1 MSTRRL
7 ALLGVFALAVP
18 FTLVQPSAQAPK
30 PPAETPQLLL
40 LQFSKVRPG
49 MGPQYIDLQTKEVM
63 PAQKKGGVLGRQ
75 AWSSGISGPVGEF
88 VFISPIQSM
97 AQFDDQSPMVK
108 ALGQEG
114 AAALNA
120 KLAALAEPMGSAI
133 VRTRPDLH
141 YELTP
146 GGPNPPLA
154 VVTIIEIVPGKRM
167 EFEAFLKK
175 DVLPAMQKAKAHSYA
190 VLEVLYGE
198 NTGGYITAIGMDSY
212 ATIGKGHPFQIALG
226 EDGARKLEGR
236 ALGIVSKITRFISR
250 HRPELS
256 WSAQR
261 TS

>member
-1 MSTRRL
+1 MSIRRL
-7 ALLGVFALAVP
+7 ALLGVLGIAVP
-18 FTLVQPSAQAPK
+18 FTFVHPSAQAPK
-30 PPAETPQLLL
+30 PSAEAPQLLL
-40 LQFSKVRPG
+40 VSFTKVRPG
-49 MGPQYIDLQTKEVM
+49 MGPKYVDLQTKEVM
-63 PAQKKGGVLGRQ
+63 PAQKKGGALGRQ
-75 AWSSGISGPVGEF
+75 VWSSGIGAPAREF
-88 VFISPIQSM
+88 VFISPIRNM
-97 AQFDDQSPMVK
+97 AQFDDESPMMK

-120 KLAALAEPMGSAI
+120 RLAELAEPLGSSI

-141 YELTP
+141 YELAP

-154 VVTIIEIVPGKRM
+154 VVTIVEVVPGKRM

-175 DVLPAMQKAKAHSYA
+175 DVIPAMQKAKAHSYA
-190 VLEVLYGE
+190 VLEVMYGE

-236 ALGIVSKITRFISR
+236 AAGIVSKITRFITR
-250 HRPELS
+250 YRPELS
-256 WSAQR
+256 WSAQS